1 MVMTLEKFPRA
12 RERGISILF
21 TPLDDKGY
29 PTPGKIRG
37 NISFFPHRRPTLIHN
52 LFPHQKKEHKVPA
65 AKVIFLG
72 IIYERINVL
81 RQDKAFLALYICL
94 KSIIMSFTYYFIACE
109 NKM

>member
-29 PTPGKIRG
+29 PPRVKSGEIYHF
-37 NISFFPHRRPTLIHN
+37 SPHRRPTLIHN

-94 KSIIMSFTYYFIACE
+94 KSIILLFVYYFITL
-109 NKM
+109 